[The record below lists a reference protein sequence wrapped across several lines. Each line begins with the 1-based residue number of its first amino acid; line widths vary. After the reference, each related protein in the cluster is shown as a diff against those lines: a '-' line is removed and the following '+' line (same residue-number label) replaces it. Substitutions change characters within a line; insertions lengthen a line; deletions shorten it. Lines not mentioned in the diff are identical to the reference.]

1 MKSVCFRSFSGPYFP
16 AFGLNTERKP
26 HGFYENYKTFYVS
39 ALITIWTHFDY
50 GDIIYDEAHNASLN
64 HKLDFFQYNYCLAMT
79 VAIRDTSKKEALQ
92 RISFEVP
99 SASVLV
105 QKTML
110 LLQDL

>member
-1 MKSVCFRSFSGPYFP
+1 MHLS
-16 AFGLNTERKP
+16 
-26 HGFYENYKTFYVS
+26 
-39 ALITIWTHFDY
+39 TI
-50 GDIIYDEAHNASLN
+50 N
-64 HKLDFFQYNYCLAMT
+64 FFQYNYCLAMT
-79 VAIRDTSKKEALQ
+79 VAIRGTSKKEALQ